1 MMMSETTEE
10 NPAKQATRKDD
21 LAGIDNYSGAAAG
34 WGALGAVAKAVSG
47 QMAIVRETHGLLTM
61 NQPQGF
67 DCPGCAWPDPKH
79 TSSFEFCEN
88 GAKAVSWEATSKRTT
103 PEFFA
108 AHTVNELWNWRDFD
122 LENEGRLTHPM
133 VYDRDTDRYLPISW
147 DEALAK
153 IGAALRALPDPS
165 MAEFYTSGRA
175 SNEAA
180 FLYQLFARE
189 YGTNN
194 FPDCSNM
201 CHEATSVGLPES
213 IGVGKGTVTL
223 EDFDHCDAIF
233 CIGHNPGT
241 NHPRMLTTL
250 REASKR
256 GVPIVALNPLRERGL
271 ERFTAPQDPVE
282 MLTGR
287 STPIASSYYLV
298 KVGGDVAVLKGMMKV
313 LIALDDENRA
323 AGGPGVLDHQFI
335 ETHTTGI
342 DALLAD
348 INATSWDAIEE
359 ASGLSRAAIEEVANI
374 YARADRVIINY
385 GMGITQH
392 RHGTGNVQQIA
403 NLLLLRG
410 NIGKKGAGISP
421 LRGHSNV
428 QGDRTVGITEVPSDE
443 LLDGVARVFGFEPP
457 RNKGHDALAA
467 IEAIRDGRSKALVC
481 LGGNLAVAMPDP
493 DVTFKAMRNLDLAV
507 HIATKL
513 NRSHLLL
520 AKQSFILPC
529 LGRTEIDLQAGIPQS
544 VTVEDSMSMVH
555 ASRGG
560 LKPASEHL
568 KSEPAIIARMA
579 MATLPN
585 TKVNWAELISDYGK
599 IRDAIEGVFPA
610 FADFN
615 DRVKRPGGFRL
626 YIAASEREWLTPTG
640 KANFLVYPGLLEDP
654 EPSDREVLT
663 LTTLRSHDQYNTT
676 IYGMNDRYRGITGR
690 RDVVFVNEKDLSRR
704 GLKHG
709 DSIDIAV
716 ASSDGP
722 TGSERAMRNL
732 TAVAYNIAEGS
743 VATYY
748 PEANVLVGI
757 DHYDTK
763 SGTPSFKSTPVF
775 LRAAI
780 PAGAKSSLSDAVAE
794 RESLNRAAPKL
805 TKILVDSAGP
815 APK

>member
-1 MMMSETTEE
+1 MTTKE
-10 NPAKQATRKDD
+10 NPARRAEKKPD
-21 LAGIDNYSGAAAG
+21 LTGIASYSGAAAG
-34 WGALGAVAKAVSG
+34 WGALQAVARAVRG
-47 QMAIVRETHGLLTM
+47 QMAVVKETHGLLTM
-61 NQPQGF
+61 NQPHGF

-108 AHTVNELWNWRDFD
+108 AHTVSELWNWPDFE

-133 VYDRDTDRYLPISW
+133 AYDPATDRYLPVSW

-153 IGAALRALPDPS
+153 IGAALRALPDPD

-180 FLYQLFARE
+180 FLYQLFGRE

-223 EDFDHCDAIF
+223 EDFDHSDAIF

-256 GVPIVALNPLRERGL
+256 GVPIIAFNPLRERGL
-271 ERFTAPQDPVE
+271 ERFTAPQDPIE
-282 MLTGR
+282 MLTGG

-298 KVGGDVAVLKGMMKV
+298 KVGGDVAVLKGMMKT
-313 LIALDDENRA
+313 LIALDEEDLA
-323 AGGPGVLDHQFI
+323 AGGPGVLDRPFI
-335 ETHTTGI
+335 EAHTVGI

-348 INATSWDAIEE
+348 IKSTSWDEIEE
-359 ASGLSRAAIEEVANI
+359 TSGLSRAAIEQVGGI
-374 YARADRVIINY
+374 YARANRVIINY

-392 RHGTGNVQQIA
+392 RHGTANVQQIA

-410 NIGKKGAGISP
+410 NIGRKGAGISP

-428 QGDRTVGITEVPSDE
+428 QGDRTVGITEVPNDA
-443 LLDGVARVFGFEPP
+443 LLDGITRVFGFEPP
-457 RNKGHDALAA
+457 RHRGHDAIKAVKA
-467 IEAIRDGRSKALVC
+467 MRDGHSKALIC
-481 LGGNLAVAMPDP
+481 LGGNFAVAMADTE
-493 DVTFKAMRNLDLAV
+493 VTFKAMQNLDLAV

-529 LGRTEIDLQAGIPQS
+529 LGRTEIDMQS
-544 VTVEDSMSMVH
+544 GVHQSLTVEDSMSMVH

-568 KSEPAIIARMA
+568 RSEPAIIAGVA
-579 MATLPN
+579 MATLPY

-599 IRDAIEGVFPA
+599 IRDAIEGVFPD

-615 DRVKRPGGFRL
+615 ARIKKPGGFRL
-626 YIAASEREWLTPTG
+626 PVAASEREWLTASG
-640 KANFLVYPGLLEDP
+640 KANFLLYPGLIEDP
-654 EPSDREVLT
+654 GTSPRDVLT
-663 LTTLRSHDQYNTT
+663 LTTIRSHDQYNTT
-676 IYGMNDRYRGITGR
+676 LYGMNDRYRGVTGR
-690 RDVVFVNEKDLSRR
+690 RDVVFVSEKDLSRR

-709 DSIDIAV
+709 DRVDIIV
-716 ASSDGP
+716 ASEDESK
-722 TGSERAMRNL
+722 ERAMRNL

-743 VATYY
+743 VAAYY
-748 PEANVLVGI
+748 PEANVMVAI
-757 DHYDTK
+757 DHYDAK
-763 SGTPSFKSTPVF
+763 SGTPSYKSTPVF
-775 LRAAI
+775 LRA
-780 PAGAKSSLSDAVAE
+780 SDQVE
-794 RESLNRAAPKL
+794 QVKFDSRLESLGTDAR
-805 TKILVDSAGP
+805 V
-815 APK
+815 